1 MGDPQTNVYT
11 KSNKKTF
18 LFTFLG
24 ETVGLIALY
33 AYFLC
38 VVTAYKSAMH
48 GPEKEEEPAAEKK
61 SSEKEASEKKEDEPA
76 MDEAA
81 E

>member
-1 MGDPQTNVYT
+1 MGDPKDNVYT

-33 AYFLC
+33 SYFLC
-38 VVTAYKSAMH
+38 VTTAYKSAMH
-48 GPEKEEEPAAEKK
+48 GPEEDEKEPEKK
-61 SSEKEASEKKEDEPA
+61 SSEKQSEKKDDEPA
-76 MDEAA
+76 MDDAAA

>member
-1 MGDPQTNVYT
+1 MGDPKDNVYT

-38 VVTAYKSAMH
+38 VITAYKVAMH

-61 SSEKEASEKKEDEPA
+61 SSEKASEKKDDEPA